1 MSLASARCLVL
12 GAGGFLG
19 INLCRALL
27 AEGAEVT
34 GYGRFPHDFGALPD
48 TLAWHDA
55 EFDDPVRLAMASMGQ
70 DFVFHLL
77 GGSVPAQSNRQPAG
91 DVLGSLLPSV
101 RLIEA
106 CHLAGIKRLV
116 FASSGG
122 TVYGPTPPSPVDEQ
136 APTNPI
142 TAYGINK
149 LAVEKYLGLFRHMG
163 QLDPVVLRIANP
175 YGPFQHRR
183 RAQGVVGTALASALA
198 GKPIEIWGDGQ
209 VVRDYIHVDDVVAA
223 MIAAA
228 GYRGDH
234 WVFNVGS
241 GEGRSVRAVVED
253 VCALADLTTDRIV
266 YRPGRVADV
275 PCNILDIGLA
285 GSEMGWAPRIGWRAG
300 LAATAEWLRGEGA
313 GVGDERNRSPDAR

>member
-1 MSLASARCLVL
+1 MSLSGARCLVL

-19 INLCRALL
+19 VNLARALL

-34 GYGRFPHDFGALPD
+34 GYGRRPHDRGALPEAM
-48 TLAWHDA
+48 AWHDA
-55 EFDDPVRLAMASMGQ
+55 EFDDPVRLAVAVMGQ
-70 DFVFHLL
+70 DIVFHLL

-106 CHLAGIKRLV
+106 CGVAGVRRLV

-122 TVYGPTPPSPVDEQ
+122 TVYGPAASHPIDEQ

-163 QLDPVVLRIANP
+163 HLDPVVLRVANP
-175 YGPFQHRR
+175 YGPFQHAR

-198 GKPIEIWGDGQ
+198 GTPIEIWGDGK
-209 VVRDYIHVDDVVAA
+209 VVRDYLHVGDVARA

-228 GYRGDH
+228 VYRGDR

-241 GEGRSVRAVVED
+241 GEGRSVREVVED
-253 VCALADLTTDRIV
+253 VCALTGTGADRIV
-266 YRPGRVADV
+266 HHPGRAADV
-275 PCNILDIGLA
+275 PYNVLDMGLIAAETGWTPRVGWQQGLA
-285 GSEMGWAPRIGWRAG
+285 T
-300 LAATAEWLRGEGA
+300 TAEWLREQ
-313 GVGDERNRSPDAR
+313 VSNTL

>member
-1 MSLASARCLVL
+1 MSLAGARCLVL

-19 INLCRALL
+19 VNLCRALL

-34 GYGRFPHDFGALPD
+34 GYGRRPHDPTALPD
-48 TLAWHDA
+48 TVAWHDA
-55 EFDDPVRLAMASMGQ
+55 EFDDPVRLTVAVTGQ
-70 DFVFHLL
+70 DMVFHLL

-106 CHLAGIKRLV
+106 CHVASVRRLV

-122 TVYGPTPPSPVDEQ
+122 TVYGPTPPHPVGES
-136 APTNPI
+136 AATNPI

-175 YGPFQHRR
+175 YGPFQHSR
-183 RAQGVVGTALASALA
+183 RAQGVVGTALSGALSGA
-198 GKPIEIWGDGQ
+198 PIEIWGDGQ
-209 VVRDYIHVDDVVAA
+209 VVRDYLHVDDVAAA

-228 GYRGDH
+228 GYRGDR

-241 GEGRSVRAVVED
+241 GEGRSVRAVVEN
-253 VCALADLTTDRIV
+253 VCALTGTGPDRIV
-266 YRPGRVADV
+266 HRPGRAADV
-275 PCNILDIGLA
+275 PYNVLDISLIA
-285 GSEMGWAPRIGWRAG
+285 EEIGWTPRTGWHDG
-300 LAATAEWLRGEGA
+300 LAATAEWLRGQR
-313 GVGDERNRSPDAR
+313 V